1 MTPEAPSNRLDG
13 LVDEAND
20 HIPGPPDAEITLVE
34 YGSYDDAFSRVAHE
48 GVAKMHNRFGNRMR
62 YVFRHRPLAG
72 NDIAR
77 GAAELVESCS
87 DPVRFSKQIT

>member
-1 MTPEAPSNRLDG
+1 VTPEAPSNRLDG
-13 LVDEAND
+13 LVDEA
-20 HIPGPPDAEITLVE
+20 
-34 YGSYDDAFSRVAHE
+34 FSRVAHE
-48 GVAKMHNRFGNRMR
+48 GSAKMHNRFGNRMH